1 MSCKRN
7 TALALAVGGLTLAA
21 SGPASAMPAGP
32 DPVGGQTPAPVVVS
46 SPATPLGDAG
56 GLGTLTVV
64 LLSGGALV
72 AGAAAGFGGARV
84 SVRRTTLQP
93 R

>member
-7 TALALAVGGLTLAA
+7 TAISLATAALTLAA

-32 DPVGGQTPAPVVVS
+32 DPAVSEAS
-46 SPATPLGDAG
+46 SPLVVASPANSVDDGG

-64 LLSGGALV
+64 LLSSGALV

-84 SVRRTTLQP
+84 SVRRASLQL